1 MNEFER
7 VRLHPHLHGLVAV
20 YGDFSHVIFRG
31 AIYSLLQDF
40 AFTALEISTVAEQN
54 KVTITA
60 SRRNVLCDIEKT
72 DTRLI
77 LAIGG
82 VSVKADFNIEY
93 QDGSLRKCTIKNAIP
108 DNEHFLPVPSET
120 MTRFECTF
128 ILPDEH
134 PVDKS
139 FARSMVYRFSKV
151 FPHSRINYNNC
162 EYFGKSEKKNKISWF
177 LHHRSFDKNA
187 AKIFEFNGREDNYSW
202 EISFS
207 FDGMAKD
214 NSFIN
219 GVKTDFGGTH
229 VGMVKTCIR
238 HILQKIS
245 GEKSISLKKL
255 NLALSFHVP
264 PEEII
269 IQGGLV
275 SLHDFNEL
283 VSTPSEFHLIS
294 KEFSRQLTA
303 YFTANPN
310 ELYEILKK
318 CK

>member
-20 YGDFSHVIFRG
+20 NGDFFHIIFRG
-31 AIYSLLQDF
+31 TIYSLLEDF
-40 AFTALEISTVAEQN
+40 AFTDLEISMVTEQN
-54 KVTITA
+54 KVTFEA
-60 SRRNVLCDIEKT
+60 SQRKFFRDIEYPHPW
-72 DTRLI
+72 LI

-93 QDGSLRKCTIKNAIP
+93 QDGSLRKCTVKNAIP

-134 PVDKS
+134 PVDEN
-139 FARSMVYRFSKV
+139 FALSMVHRFSKV
-151 FPHSRINYNNC
+151 FPHSHITYNGC
-162 EYFGKSEKKNKISWF
+162 DYFGETEKKNKISWF

-187 AKIFEFNGREDNYSW
+187 AKIFEFNGCEDNYSW

-229 VGMVKTCIR
+229 VRMVKKCIR
-238 HILQKIS
+238 HILQKFS
-245 GEKSISLKKL
+245 GEKSISLKEL

-283 VSTPSEFHLIS
+283 VSTPSLHLIS

-303 YFTANPN
+303 YFTVNPN